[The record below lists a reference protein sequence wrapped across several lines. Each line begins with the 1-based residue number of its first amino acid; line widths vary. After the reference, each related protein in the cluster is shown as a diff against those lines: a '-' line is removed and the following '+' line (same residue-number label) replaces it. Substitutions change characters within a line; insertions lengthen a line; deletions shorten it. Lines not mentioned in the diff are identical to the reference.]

1 MLLPAP
7 LPPRCRRTALLVL
20 RHIVVD
26 LDVDGMA
33 LGGDGLEEARRGHEH
48 QDDEVDA
55 KGDALIGTHD
65 DREVTVRA
73 VLLLRLL
80 DEGLLLDGLVLEVQ
94 RAVLLE
100 RDEVGHVHLRLGTG
114 GLQHIEIKYHYN
126 GYSKGPAKR

>member
-1 MLLPAP
+1 
-7 LPPRCRRTALLVL
+7 
-20 RHIVVD
+20 
-26 LDVDGMA
+26 MA

-114 GLQHIEIKYHYN
+114 GLQYIEIKYHYN